1 MKKNILFLP
10 IAFLLALTLLSF
22 NKIIYAEIN
31 PEEQVKKYQVTFPI
45 VELDNCTSFSTCRTY
60 CNDATHSDAC
70 IAFAKKKGFYKEQ
83 EVDTKK
89 QALIQT
95 AKTELGCD
103 SESSCRATCEQEAN
117 FEKCQKFAQK
127 NGLGE
132 GQKDQKDPADKAIL
146 QKAKTI
152 LGCDSP
158 TSCKSICEQETN
170 REKCSAFAK
179 QAGLEG
185 GIRHAGP
192 GGCNSEQSC
201 RSYCEKSPDECKKF
215 AGQNNQKDD
224 RGGKNKGPG
233 GCDSESSCRKYCT
246 EHPSECQRPPGESG
260 EKSSEQ
266 RGSGE
271 MRGPGGCDSEASCRA
286 YC

>member
-1 MKKNILFLP
+1 MKKNILSMLLIFL
-10 IAFLLALTLLSF
+10 AGFVWLSF
-22 NKIIYAEIN
+22 NKVIYAQVN

-45 VELDNCTSFSTCRTY
+45 VELGNCVSFSACRTY
-60 CNDATHSDAC
+60 CNDTANSDAC

-83 EVDTKK
+83 RIDAKK

-127 NGLGE
+127 NGLDE
-132 GQKDQKDPADKAIL
+132 GQKDQKNPADKAIL

-170 REKCSAFAK
+170 REKCSEFAK

-185 GIRHAGP
+185 GIRH
-192 GGCNSEQSC
+192 
-201 RSYCEKSPDECKKF
+201 
-215 AGQNNQKDD
+215 
-224 RGGKNKGPG
+224 
-233 GCDSESSCRKYCT
+233 T
-246 EHPSECQRPPGESG
+246 
-260 EKSSEQ
+260 
-266 RGSGE
+266 
-271 MRGPGGCDSEASCRA
+271 
-286 YC
+286 